1 MSRQPNQL
9 YKYFLPINPCLLC
22 TTKAEGNKGWV
33 ARTPLQQ
40 FYTTAKKKYRPDNI
54 IHLIGLSLS
63 LIF

>member
-40 FYTTAKKKYRPDNI
+40 FYTTAKKNI
-54 IHLIGLSLS
+54 DLI
-63 LIF
+63 I